1 MNDFI
6 RNNSRAI
13 INLGA
18 ALIIAAL
25 FALAYRYETG
35 SLDFIAV
42 SFEKPFKLSDGF
54 TFRVTNN
61 SDMDL
66 NSVKMTVGPKR
77 APEDDFVC
85 YPRRVLFRNG
95 FTLHDTSDFADAKG
109 SRFEPKKGAAVEIII
124 ECRGADGRLY
134 SGKGVVEYR

>member
-1 MNDFI
+1 MNDLI
-6 RNNSRAI
+6 RNNVRAI

-18 ALIIAAL
+18 ALIVAVL
-25 FALAYRYETG
+25 FAFSYRYATG
-35 SLDFIAV
+35 SLDFITVA
-42 SFEKPFKLSDGF
+42 FEKPFKVYDGF

-66 NSVKMTVGPKR
+66 NSVKMTIGPKR
-77 APEDDFVC
+77 GPADDFVC

-109 SRFEPKKGAAVEIII
+109 ARFEPKKGDRVEIII
-124 ECRGADGRLY
+124 ECRGADGKFY
-134 SGKGVVEYR
+134 AGGGAVEYR